1 MKDLSEKERRDV
13 AKLMEEDPAF
23 LDFVLNSTTNGVWVG
38 DVNSKNFMKTLLA
51 EDEQEFFASLCHIGF
66 VVYTDYLMAERE
78 HYLAETKALH

>member
-1 MKDLSEKERRDV
+1 MYESFGCVSGHVCQHNIIYL
-13 AKLMEEDPAF
+13 
-23 LDFVLNSTTNGVWVG
+23 
-38 DVNSKNFMKTLLA
+38 KNFMKTLLA